1 VADHPDPQQ
10 SGVERQM
17 TRGNLFMHT
26 QLSKASQRLNEL
38 EAVLYSL
45 VDTLVRKGLVD
56 EQGLTEAART
66 TREQLQQSG
75 GLVTPGV
82 ALRVDEDQDPAAF
95 TPVNCAERLHICHA
109 VCCKLRF
116 ALSAQ
121 EVESGAIRWDLGN
134 PYFIRS
140 EDDAYCTHQDRAT
153 HGCGIYDQRPG
164 VCRSYSCANDERIWS
179 DFENMLLNSE
189 WIEANLRPDQPRLA
203 FATLT
208 PVPLL
213 DDDTPRA

>member
-1 VADHPDPQQ
+1 VADRPDQN
-10 SGVERQM
+10 GVERQL

-26 QLSKASQRLNEL
+26 QLSKASVRLNEL

-45 VDTLVRKGLVD
+45 VDALVRKGVVD
-56 EQGLTEAART
+56 EQALTEAARS
-66 TREQLQQSG
+66 TREQLEQNG
-75 GLVTPGV
+75 GAVTPGV
-82 ALRVDEDQDPAAF
+82 ALRIDDDQPAAF
-95 TPVNCAERLHICHA
+95 TPVNCSERLHICHA

-116 ALSAQ
+116 ALTAQ

-153 HGCGIYDQRPG
+153 HGCGIYEQRPG

-179 DFENMLLNSE
+179 DFDNMVLNSE
-189 WIEANLRPDQPRLA
+189 WIEANLQADQPRLA

-213 DDDTPRA
+213 DDDRPPA